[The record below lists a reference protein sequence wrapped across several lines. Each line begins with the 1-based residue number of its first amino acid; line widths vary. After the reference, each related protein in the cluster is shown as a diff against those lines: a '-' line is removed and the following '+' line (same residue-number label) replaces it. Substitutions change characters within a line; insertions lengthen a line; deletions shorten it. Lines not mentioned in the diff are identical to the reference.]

1 MKNIN
6 VFKFGAL
13 LLATVSFASCEDFLT
28 TQPSDMVSDQTA
40 LANTAQIQK
49 DLISAY
55 NQLLFNSSG
64 GSDRVF
70 GGVHGLQLL
79 FDERGEDIMSHSNMG
94 GSQCSSYNF
103 SPSFTRADGDANL
116 MWTFCYKLI
125 NQCNQII
132 DALPNADGEANEKQ
146 FIEGQAKAMRGIA
159 YFYLIQTYQQT
170 YTIAQNKRGVILRLF
185 ASDPAE
191 MTFATVDQVYTQ
203 IVSDLTAASTS
214 LKSFQREQMWQI
226 NADVATGW
234 LARVYQVMGKWSDA
248 ASCAQSVYDKYST
261 LMTKEQWYNGFDE
274 CVSAAIPEVVWAS
287 WYTIENNHGGDT
299 IFNYFYNQDPD
310 TYGEG
315 QSGIYRFFN
324 FFVTPAYVALFDE
337 TDWRGAKVPYDQAVV
352 TDDDEKAVMFWR
364 RSNNANEDI
373 GTKWAYNKF
382 KHYGD
387 ASANTLP
394 EFCLMRGTEML
405 LILAEAKANTGDTA
419 GAIAL
424 LNKLQASRN
433 AALTTTTDKTELLE
447 AIYKER
453 RKELLGEGV
462 TGQYDLVRLQKPL
475 VRIAANASDKA
486 QHYSWGVENFDGY
499 NAGDAVP
506 TGTLPSNDYRWF
518 FQIPQDE
525 FSYNS
530 AITQADQNPF
540 KGQ

>member
-1 MKNIN
+1 MKKINI
-6 VFKFGAL
+6 FSIGAL
-13 LLATVSFASCEDFLT
+13 LLATVSFTACEDFLT
-28 TQPSDMVSDQTA
+28 TQPSDMVSDLTA
-40 LANTAQIQK
+40 LSNTAQIQMN
-49 DLISAY
+49 LTSAY
-55 NQLLFNSSG
+55 DQLLFNSSG
-64 GSDRVF
+64 GGDRVF
-70 GGVHGLQLL
+70 GGVHGLNLL

-103 SPSFTRADGDANL
+103 SPGFTRADGDAKL
-116 MWTFCYKLI
+116 MWTYCYKLI
-125 NQCNQII
+125 NQCNIII
-132 DALPNADGEANEKQ
+132 DALPDADGDATEKKY
-146 FIEGQAKAMRGIA
+146 IEGQAKAMRGIA

-170 YTIAQNKRGVILRLF
+170 YAIAKDKRGVILRTSS
-185 ASDPAE
+185 SDPDE
-191 MTFATVDQVYTQ
+191 MGFSTVQQVYEQ
-203 IVSDLTAASTS
+203 ILSDLGAARTN
-214 LKSFQREQMWQI
+214 LASFQRDEMWQI

-234 LARVYQVMGKWSDA
+234 LARVYQVMGNWTEA
-248 ASCAQSVYDKYST
+248 ASCAEAVYSKYST
-261 LMTKEQWYNGFDE
+261 LMTKEQWYSGFDD
-274 CVSAAIPEVVWAS
+274 CVSNGISEVYWAS

-337 TDWRGAKVPYDQAVV
+337 GDWRGAKVPYDQAVV
-352 TDDDEKAVMFWR
+352 TDEDEKAVMFWR
-364 RSNNANEDI
+364 RTNNANDEI

-394 EFCLMRGTEML
+394 EFGLMRGTEML
-405 LILAEAKANTGDTA
+405 LVLAEAKANTGDAT
-419 GAIAL
+419 GALTL

-433 AALTTTTDKTELLE
+433 AVLTTTTDKNELLE

-462 TGQYDLVRLQKPL
+462 TGQYDLVRLQRPL

-499 NAGDAVP
+499 NAADAVP

-525 FSYNS
+525 YSYNTE
-530 AITQADQNPF
+530 ITQADQNPF
-540 KGQ
+540 SGR